1 KAESQKQMCKLPVTR
16 NWLKKKAA
24 SFACRK
30 ACMHRRQASRLE
42 HSPAVPTARLEP
54 CHVVSTSG
62 HGEPSEPGSDAA
74 DRRAVFANA
83 LLRLAAHGRSS
94 GHAPPSDQ
102 PQAPATPD

>member
-1 KAESQKQMCKLPVTR
+1 
-16 NWLKKKAA
+16 
-24 SFACRK
+24 
-30 ACMHRRQASRLE
+30 MHRRQASRLE

-62 HGEPSEPGSDAA
+62 HGEPSELGSDAA

-102 PQAPATPD
+102 PQAPATPDALDGTGSDLSQALHDATRPEPQDLPVFAA